1 MKKYLK
7 LLIALGVVFILG
19 EIIYLSYPKL
29 SKQFSSYTE
38 QRNKEKAIK
47 NAPKAFKVGES
58 IKGNKFEITI
68 NSIKTANAVNTG
80 NQFTSLPKKSGQKY
94 LILDLTFKNI
104 DKETRTVTD
113 EGEIAI
119 FKEGWETL
127 TIDRSEV
134 VMREDI
140 GILLQHI
147 NPTMTRNFKLIYA
160 IPDNFIGFRIGYFS
174 EYLPLKTYIDLGN
187 L

>member
-1 MKKYLK
+1 MKKYTK
-7 LLIALGVVFILG
+7 FLIILGVIFILG

-29 SKQFSSYTE
+29 SKHYSLYKDQK
-38 QRNKEKAIK
+38 NKEKIIK
-47 NAPKAFKVGES
+47 NTPKSFRIWES
-58 IKGNKFEITI
+58 IRGNQFEITI
-68 NSIKTANAVNTG
+68 NNVKIANAVNTG
-80 NQFTSLPKKSGQKY
+80 NQFTSLSRKTGQKY

-104 DKETRTVTD
+104 DNKTRTVND
-113 EGEIAI
+113 EGKIAI

-127 TIDRSEV
+127 IIDRSETV
-134 VMREDI
+134 AREDI

-147 NPTMTRNFKLIYA
+147 NPTMTKRFKLIYA

-174 EYLPLKTYIDLGN
+174 SYLPTKTFIDLGN